1 MAHSDKMTTFA
12 RQMTC
17 KFKKMK
23 QRQLLSWIL
32 FVMVT
37 LTVSARK
44 TDNLPLYQTLDSLM
58 ANEGEMI
65 AQKEA
70 RLKMMCEGL
79 SDPTLTDEHLFKIYE
94 KIYDEYLAYNF
105 DSAYYYIN
113 KNVTRWKSS
122 GNADFYAASATR
134 LAHLLAV
141 SGLFDPA
148 QRVLSQIHPEQISE
162 ENKVRLY
169 DQLGELNLYRSE
181 MAQGTPY
188 FQTYIDSVQ
197 YYRKILMQVAPKE
210 SFSYIANRGG
220 YLCELG
226 DVDAAIRMFESYLPS
241 FQPGD
246 RHYSIIASTLAYFY
260 FRKQQPDMQEKYLL
274 LSAISDVKG
283 CIRENISF
291 RELTIFLMERGDLER
306 SFQYISRASADA
318 KAYGSQLRTLQTA
331 RLSPTI
337 IQAYNADRKA
347 ALHRTNMLLVVLSV
361 VALALFG
368 FMLFTFWLLRKRRIV
383 MQRIRQMNEELSC
396 HNQEIQALNGQ
407 MKEDNLIKEQYIGR
421 FLQLCS
427 DLVHRSEERNKLL
440 NRMARDHKLEDL
452 YAELKSTAAFNEG
465 VRLFHQ
471 NFDTAFLN
479 IYPNFIEEVNRLMT
493 EEHRFEIPDD
503 TNKLSTELRILA
515 LIRLGITDNQ
525 RIADILRSSITTI
538 YTYRSKLKARAV
550 SKDTFEDDICRI
562 GTY

>member
-1 MAHSDKMTTFA
+1 
-12 RQMTC
+12 
-17 KFKKMK
+17 MK
-23 QRQLLSWIL
+23 QRQLLTWIL
-32 FVMVT
+32 FVLMI
-37 LTVSARK
+37 LTASGQ
-44 TDNLPLYQTLDSLM
+44 TDNLSLYQTLDSLM
-58 ANEGEMI
+58 ANEGDII
-65 AQKEA
+65 AQKQA
-70 RLKMMCEGL
+70 RLKMMVDGL
-79 SDPTLTDEHLFKIYE
+79 NDPTLTDEHLFKIYE
-94 KIYDEYLAYNF
+94 KIYDEYLAFNF

-113 KNVTRWKSS
+113 KNVTRWKTS

-148 QRVLSQIHPEQISE
+148 QRLLSQIHPDQINE
-162 ENKVRLY
+162 DNKVRYY

-181 MAQGTPY
+181 MAQNTPY
-188 FQTYIDSVQ
+188 FQIYIDSVQ
-197 YYRKILMQVAPKE
+197 YYRQKLMQVAPKE
-210 SFSYIANRGG
+210 SFAYITNHGG
-220 YLCELG
+220 YICESG

-246 RHYSIIASTLAYFY
+246 RRYSIIASTLAYFY
-260 FRKQQPDMQEKYLL
+260 SRKQQSDMQEKYLL

-318 KAYGSQLRTLQTA
+318 KAYGSRLRSLQVA
-331 RLSPTI
+331 RLAPTI
-337 IQAYNADRKA
+337 IHAYDVDRKA
-347 ALHRTNMLLVVLSV
+347 AVHRTNQLLTAIIIVSIL
-361 VALALFG
+361 LFCYTI
-368 FMLFTFWLLRKRRIV
+368 FAAWLLYRRRMSIRKIK
-383 MQRIRQMNEELSC
+383 QMNAELSQY
-396 HNQEIQALNGQ
+396 NDEIQALNGQ
-407 MKEDNLIKEQYIGR
+407 MKEDNLIKEEYIGR

-427 DLVHRSEERNKLL
+427 DLVHRGEERNKLL
-440 NRMARDHKLEDL
+440 NRLARDRKLEDL
-452 YAELKSTAAFNEG
+452 YAELKSSDAINEG
-465 VRLFHQ
+465 IRLFHQ

-479 IYPNFIEEVNRLMT
+479 IYPNFIDEVNKLMT
-493 EEHRFEIPDD
+493 EENRFEKPDD
-503 TNKLSTELRILA
+503 AKKLSTELRVLA

-538 YTYRSKLKARAV
+538 YTYRSKMKARAV